1 MQTNLLRGGLT
12 GRQTPRVSSFP
23 ATAVDFS
30 AGEDALDLAD
40 IAGRSSLDWQAF
52 AVRNGMAKRA
62 NGKWAAYEVGLLVS
76 RQNGKNGAIEVV
88 ELGWMINEPGV
99 SILHTAHEFQTALES
114 MDKLESLIRSHPLTE
129 AEIDSVRYSNGKES
143 IRFKNGSIIRFRTR
157 TKSGGRGFSVD
168 RLVIDEAMIWSS
180 ASQAAIMPLLTT
192 AENPQIW
199 YLGSA
204 ADAETHEY
212 CGKWAGLR
220 RRALAGDDA
229 ALCWMEWSA
238 SEPPKEPS
246 ERAMWRSNPAHWAE
260 ANPSLGFLLTED
272 FVAGEMAA
280 FSDNLEKWEVER
292 LSTGRWPAEGV
303 THDPVID
310 MDVWGSMREV
320 GEMAPALVGTI
331 ALGVDMTADQK
342 WVSIAAATRTVDG
355 HVRLEV
361 GYHEAPSVAVVD
373 KLVALIAAWNTCVL
387 VINSTSPAKSIVA
400 ELVSRG
406 IEPEL
411 TSASQM
417 MEACGGFYTAAVNR
431 EFSHADDPRLTEALR
446 GAEQR
451 KTSSGAWGW
460 NYLSPVVISPLQAAT
475 LAHWGLVTFGKEVAP
490 DQSPTQTDDDDLVEV
505 DELMHA
511 GF

>member
-1 MQTNLLRGGLT
+1 MPASTTKPGTPKLSEVARKVVAPDGIVSTMWPSVSRTCREKLGITFDPWQDQSGRLALSKRADGKLAAMIGGVGMSICRQAGKTHWLT
-12 GRQTPRVSSFP
+12 GLIFGLSVNQPLLTVW
-23 ATAVDFS
+23 S
-30 AGEDALDLAD
+30 AHHARTHGETFL
-40 IAGRSSLDWQAF
+40 SMCAF
-52 AVRNGMAKRA
+52 A
-62 NGKWAAYEVGLLVS
+62 E
-76 RQNGKNGAIEVV
+76 RQRVAPYIEQ
-88 ELGWMINEPGV
+88 I
-99 SILHTAHEFQTALES
+99 
-114 MDKLESLIRSHPLTE
+114 
-129 AEIDSVRYSNGKES
+129 
-143 IRFKNGSIIRFRTR
+143 FKGSGDEEIRFRNGSR
-157 TKSGGRGFSVD
+157 ILFGARERGFGRGIPGVD
-168 RLVIDEAMIWSS
+168 IIVADEA
-180 ASQAAIMPLLTT
+180 QIMTERAVDAMT
-192 AENPQIW
+192 ATMNV
-199 YLGSA
+199 S
-204 ADAETHEY
+204 
-212 CGKWAGLR
+212 KFGLAFYVGTPPR
-220 RRALAGDDA
+220 PDD
-229 ALCWMEWSA
+229 
-238 SEPPKEPS
+238 PS
-246 ERAMWRSNPAHWAE
+246 EAFTRMRDEAWDGSLQDAVWIEFGAEPGSKPDDRSVWPVM
-260 ANPSLGFLLTED
+260 NPSYPHRT
-272 FVAGEMAA
+272 
-280 FSDNLEKWEVER
+280 
-292 LSTGRWPAEGV
+292 PAESILRLQRKLSPESFLREGMGIWQSPGEA
-303 THDPVID
+303 HDPVID

-320 GEMAPALVGTI
+320 GEMAPTLVGTI

-342 WVSIAAATRTVDG
+342 WVSIAAATRTADG

-373 KLVALIAAWNTCVL
+373 KLVALIAAWDTCVL

-417 MEACGGFYTAAVNR
+417 MEACGGFYTAAVTR